1 MFFGFIPGGLARLAV
16 PGPDP
21 MPIWLTVAIGL
32 VGSAVG
38 GAIALAIWG
47 RGTQAIGLL
56 SFLGAVLLV
65 VAYRRFVQKRPL
77 TGPDALKF
85 PERGIGI
92 DKFQERRHKM
102 EDLVRQAQG
111 AQAESAADSNLRKL
125 SDLHDAGIL
134 TDEEYELK
142 KSQLTGGEARLRGRG
157 LGRTRALWII
167 GLIIAGPIVGALGRL
182 FPPRRA
188 PMGVLLTIC
197 VGIA

>member
-1 MFFGFIPGGLARLAV
+1 MLGAIILVMFFGFITGGLARLAV

-21 MPIWLTVAIGL
+21 MPVWLTVAIGL
-32 VGSAVG
+32 VGSAAG
-38 GAIALAIWG
+38 GAIAIAIWG

-92 DKFQERRHKM
+92 DKFQERRSKM

-111 AQAESAADSNLRKL
+111 QGATHAESAADDSNLRKL

-134 TDEEYELK
+134 TDEEFEAK
-142 KSQLTGGEARLRGRG
+142 KAQLQGG
-157 LGRTRALWII
+157 
-167 GLIIAGPIVGALGRL
+167 V
-182 FPPRRA
+182 
-188 PMGVLLTIC
+188 
-197 VGIA
+197 